1 MNHLLFIGNLGAGEI
16 IVIALVVLLL
26 FGGKKIPEL
35 MKGLGK
41 GLDALLGD
49 DFTNEPE
56 VKSSLFLPI
65 SQVESCA
72 AQPRKQFDPDA
83 LADLADSIRQ
93 HGIIQPLTVRK
104 LQSGYYQII
113 AGERRWRA
121 SRAAGLK
128 EVPVRILEAD
138 DKLAMELALVE
149 NLQRED
155 LNAIEEAQGIKAL
168 MDTLSLTQDEAAER
182 VGKSRPAVAN
192 ALRLLKL
199 PDSVIALVSDG
210 KLSPGHARALLG
222 FKDEQDI
229 IETAD
234 LIIEKGLT
242 VRDVEKLVKKRNKE
256 PKAEKPAAR
265 RASYYDEVELALTDF
280 LGRKVKVGTKPGKES
295 GVLEIDFFDKD
306 DLTRLADALKSLGD

>member
-1 MNHLLFIGNLGAGEI
+1 MAAKRG
-16 IVIALVVLLL
+16 
-26 FGGKKIPEL
+26 
-35 MKGLGK
+35 GLGR
-41 GLDALLGD
+41 GLDALFADNSIEEIASTSAVKLKIMD
-49 DFTNEPE
+49 IEPNRD
-56 VKSSLFLPI
+56 
-65 SQVESCA
+65 
-72 AQPRKQFDPDA
+72 QPRKIFDEDA
-83 LADLADSIRQ
+83 LAELADSIAK
-93 HGIIQPLTVRK
+93 HGVIQPLLVRPMPDG
-104 LQSGYYQII
+104 SYQLV

-121 SRAAGLK
+121 SRMAGLT
-128 EVPVRILEAD
+128 EVPVVIKELSDDEAM
-138 DKLAMELALVE
+138 ALALIE

>member
-1 MNHLLFIGNLGAGEI
+1 MA
-16 IVIALVVLLL
+16 A
-26 FGGKKIPEL
+26 KKG
-35 MKGLGK
+35 GLGR
-41 GLDALLGD
+41 GLDALFADNSIEEIASTSAVKLKIMD
-49 DFTNEPE
+49 IEPNRD
-56 VKSSLFLPI
+56 
-65 SQVESCA
+65 
-72 AQPRKQFDPDA
+72 QPRKIFDEDA
-83 LADLADSIRQ
+83 LAELADSIAK
-93 HGIIQPLTVRK
+93 HGVIQPLLVRPMPDG
-104 LQSGYYQII
+104 SYQLV

-121 SRAAGLK
+121 SRMAGLT
-128 EVPVRILEAD
+128 EVPVVIKELSDDEAM
-138 DKLAMELALVE
+138 ALALIE

-295 GVLEIDFFDKD
+295 GVLEIDFFNKD

>member
-1 MNHLLFIGNLGAGEI
+1 MA
-16 IVIALVVLLL
+16 A
-26 FGGKKIPEL
+26 KKG
-35 MKGLGK
+35 GLGR
-41 GLDALLGD
+41 GLDALFADNSIEEIASTSAVKLKIMD
-49 DFTNEPE
+49 IEPNRD
-56 VKSSLFLPI
+56 
-65 SQVESCA
+65 
-72 AQPRKQFDPDA
+72 QPRKIFDEDA
-83 LADLADSIRQ
+83 LAELADSIAK
-93 HGIIQPLTVRK
+93 HGVIQPLLVRPMPDG
-104 LQSGYYQII
+104 SYQLV

-121 SRAAGLK
+121 SRMAGLT
-128 EVPVRILEAD
+128 EVPVVIKELSDDEAM
-138 DKLAMELALVE
+138 ALALIE
-149 NLQRED
+149 NLQSED

>member
-1 MNHLLFIGNLGAGEI
+1 MA
-16 IVIALVVLLL
+16 A
-26 FGGKKIPEL
+26 KKG
-35 MKGLGK
+35 GLGR
-41 GLDALLGD
+41 GLDALFADNSIEEIASTSAVKLKIMD
-49 DFTNEPE
+49 IEPNRD
-56 VKSSLFLPI
+56 
-65 SQVESCA
+65 
-72 AQPRKQFDPDA
+72 QPRKIFDEDA
-83 LADLADSIRQ
+83 LAELADSIAK
-93 HGIIQPLTVRK
+93 HGVIQPLLVRPMPDG
-104 LQSGYYQII
+104 SYQLV

-121 SRAAGLK
+121 SRMAGLT
-128 EVPVRILEAD
+128 EVPVVIKELSDDEA
-138 DKLAMELALVE
+138 MSLALIE

-234 LIIEKGLT
+234 LIIEKELT

>member
-1 MNHLLFIGNLGAGEI
+1 MA
-16 IVIALVVLLL
+16 A
-26 FGGKKIPEL
+26 KKG
-35 MKGLGK
+35 GLGR
-41 GLDALLGD
+41 GLDALFADNSIEEIASTSAVKLKIMD
-49 DFTNEPE
+49 IEPNRD
-56 VKSSLFLPI
+56 
-65 SQVESCA
+65 
-72 AQPRKQFDPDA
+72 QPRQIFDEDA
-83 LADLADSIRQ
+83 LAELADSIAT
-93 HGIIQPLTVRK
+93 HGVIQPLLVRPMPDG
-104 LQSGYYQII
+104 SYQLV

-121 SRAAGLK
+121 SRMAGLT
-128 EVPVRILEAD
+128 EVPVVIKELSDDEAM
-138 DKLAMELALVE
+138 ALALIE

-199 PDSVIALVSDG
+199 PDSVIALVADG

>member
-1 MNHLLFIGNLGAGEI
+1 MA
-16 IVIALVVLLL
+16 A
-26 FGGKKIPEL
+26 KKG
-35 MKGLGK
+35 GLGR
-41 GLDALLGD
+41 GLDALFADNSIEEIASTSAVKLKIMD
-49 DFTNEPE
+49 IEPNRD
-56 VKSSLFLPI
+56 
-65 SQVESCA
+65 
-72 AQPRKQFDPDA
+72 QPRKIFDEDA
-83 LADLADSIRQ
+83 LAELADSIAK
-93 HGIIQPLTVRK
+93 HGVIQPLLVRPMPDG
-104 LQSGYYQII
+104 SYQLV

-121 SRAAGLK
+121 SRMAGLT
-128 EVPVRILEAD
+128 EVPVVIKELSDDEAM
-138 DKLAMELALVE
+138 ALALIE

-192 ALRLLKL
+192 ALRLLKR

-234 LIIEKGLT
+234 LIIEKELT

>member
-1 MNHLLFIGNLGAGEI
+1 MA
-16 IVIALVVLLL
+16 A
-26 FGGKKIPEL
+26 KKG
-35 MKGLGK
+35 GLGR
-41 GLDALLGD
+41 GLDALFADNSIEEIASTSAVKLKIMD
-49 DFTNEPE
+49 IEPNRD
-56 VKSSLFLPI
+56 
-65 SQVESCA
+65 
-72 AQPRKQFDPDA
+72 QPRKIFDEDA
-83 LADLADSIRQ
+83 LAELADSIAK
-93 HGIIQPLTVRK
+93 HGVIQPLLVRPMPDG
-104 LQSGYYQII
+104 SYQLV

-121 SRAAGLK
+121 SRMAGLT
-128 EVPVRILEAD
+128 EVPVVIKELSDDEAM
-138 DKLAMELALVE
+138 ALALIE

-295 GVLEIDFFDKD
+295 GVLEIDFFDKE

>member
-1 MNHLLFIGNLGAGEI
+1 MA
-16 IVIALVVLLL
+16 A
-26 FGGKKIPEL
+26 KKG
-35 MKGLGK
+35 GLGR
-41 GLDALLGD
+41 GLDALFADNSIEEIASTSAVKLKIMD
-49 DFTNEPE
+49 IEPNRD
-56 VKSSLFLPI
+56 
-65 SQVESCA
+65 
-72 AQPRKQFDPDA
+72 QPRKIFDEDA
-83 LADLADSIRQ
+83 LAELADSIAK
-93 HGIIQPLTVRK
+93 HGVIQPLLVRPMPDG
-104 LQSGYYQII
+104 SYQLV

-121 SRAAGLK
+121 SRMAGLT
-128 EVPVRILEAD
+128 EVPVVIKELSDDEAM
-138 DKLAMELALVE
+138 ALALIE

-210 KLSPGHARALLG
+210 KLSPGPARALLG

>member
-1 MNHLLFIGNLGAGEI
+1 MA
-16 IVIALVVLLL
+16 A
-26 FGGKKIPEL
+26 KKG
-35 MKGLGK
+35 GLGR
-41 GLDALLGD
+41 GLDALFADNSIEEIASTSAVKLKIMD
-49 DFTNEPE
+49 IEPNRD
-56 VKSSLFLPI
+56 
-65 SQVESCA
+65 
-72 AQPRKQFDPDA
+72 QPRKIFDEDA
-83 LADLADSIRQ
+83 LAELADSIAK
-93 HGIIQPLTVRK
+93 HGVIQPLLVRPMPDG
-104 LQSGYYQII
+104 SYQLV

-121 SRAAGLK
+121 SRMAGLT
-128 EVPVRILEAD
+128 EVPVVIKELSDDEAM
-138 DKLAMELALVE
+138 ALALIE

-242 VRDVEKLVKKRNKE
+242 VRDVEKIVKKRNKE

-265 RASYYDEVELALTDF
+265 RACYYDDVELALTDF

>member
-1 MNHLLFIGNLGAGEI
+1 MA
-16 IVIALVVLLL
+16 A
-26 FGGKKIPEL
+26 KKG
-35 MKGLGK
+35 GLGR
-41 GLDALLGD
+41 GLDALFADNSIEEIASTSAVKLKIMD
-49 DFTNEPE
+49 IEPNRD
-56 VKSSLFLPI
+56 
-65 SQVESCA
+65 
-72 AQPRKQFDPDA
+72 QPRKIFDEDA
-83 LADLADSIRQ
+83 LAELADSIAK
-93 HGIIQPLTVRK
+93 HGVIQPLLVRPMPDG
-104 LQSGYYQII
+104 SYQLV

-121 SRAAGLK
+121 SRMAGLT
-128 EVPVRILEAD
+128 EVPVVIKELSDDEAM
-138 DKLAMELALVE
+138 ALALIE

-222 FKDEQDI
+222 FKDKQDI

-280 LGRKVKVGTKPGKES
+280 LGRKVRVGTKPGKES

>member
-1 MNHLLFIGNLGAGEI
+1 MA
-16 IVIALVVLLL
+16 A
-26 FGGKKIPEL
+26 KKG
-35 MKGLGK
+35 GLGR
-41 GLDALLGD
+41 GLDALFADNSIEEIASTSAVKLKIMD
-49 DFTNEPE
+49 IEPNRD
-56 VKSSLFLPI
+56 
-65 SQVESCA
+65 
-72 AQPRKQFDPDA
+72 QPRKIFDEDA
-83 LADLADSIRQ
+83 LAELADSIAK
-93 HGIIQPLTVRK
+93 HGVIQPLLVRPMPDG
-104 LQSGYYQII
+104 SYQLV

-121 SRAAGLK
+121 SRMAGLT
-128 EVPVRILEAD
+128 EVPVVIKELSDEAM
-138 DKLAMELALVE
+138 ALALIE

>member
-1 MNHLLFIGNLGAGEI
+1 MA
-16 IVIALVVLLL
+16 V
-26 FGGKKIPEL
+26 KKG
-35 MKGLGK
+35 GLGR
-41 GLDALLGD
+41 GLDALFADNSIEEIASTSAVKLKIMD
-49 DFTNEPE
+49 IEPNRD
-56 VKSSLFLPI
+56 
-65 SQVESCA
+65 
-72 AQPRKQFDPDA
+72 QPRKIFDEDA
-83 LADLADSIRQ
+83 LAELADSIAK
-93 HGIIQPLTVRK
+93 HGVIQPLLVRPMPDG
-104 LQSGYYQII
+104 SYQLV

-121 SRAAGLK
+121 SRMAGLT
-128 EVPVRILEAD
+128 EVPVVIKELSDDEAM
-138 DKLAMELALVE
+138 ALALIE

-168 MDTLSLTQDEAAER
+168 MDTLSLTQDEVAER

>member
-1 MNHLLFIGNLGAGEI
+1 MA
-16 IVIALVVLLL
+16 A
-26 FGGKKIPEL
+26 KKG
-35 MKGLGK
+35 GLGR
-41 GLDALLGD
+41 GLDALFADNSIEEIASTSADKLKKMD
-49 DFTNEPE
+49 IEPNRD
-56 VKSSLFLPI
+56 
-65 SQVESCA
+65 
-72 AQPRKQFDPDA
+72 QPRKIFDEDA
-83 LADLADSIRQ
+83 LAELADSIAK
-93 HGIIQPLTVRK
+93 HGVIQPLLVRPMPDG
-104 LQSGYYQII
+104 SYQLV

-121 SRAAGLK
+121 SRMAGLT
-128 EVPVRILEAD
+128 EVPVVIKELSDDEAM
-138 DKLAMELALVE
+138 ALALIE

>member
-1 MNHLLFIGNLGAGEI
+1 MA
-16 IVIALVVLLL
+16 A
-26 FGGKKIPEL
+26 KKG
-35 MKGLGK
+35 GLGR
-41 GLDALLGD
+41 GLDALFADNSIEEIASTSAVKLKIMD
-49 DFTNEPE
+49 IEPNRD
-56 VKSSLFLPI
+56 
-65 SQVESCA
+65 
-72 AQPRKQFDPDA
+72 QPRKIFDEDA
-83 LADLADSIRQ
+83 LAELADSIAK
-93 HGIIQPLTVRK
+93 HGVIQPLLVRPMPDG
-104 LQSGYYQII
+104 SYQLV

-121 SRAAGLK
+121 SRMAGLT
-128 EVPVRILEAD
+128 EVPVVIKELSDDEAM
-138 DKLAMELALVE
+138 ALALIE

-256 PKAEKPAAR
+256 PKAEKPDAR

>member
-1 MNHLLFIGNLGAGEI
+1 MA
-16 IVIALVVLLL
+16 A
-26 FGGKKIPEL
+26 KKG
-35 MKGLGK
+35 GLGR
-41 GLDALLGD
+41 GLDALFADNSIEEIASTSAVKLKIMD
-49 DFTNEPE
+49 IEPNRD
-56 VKSSLFLPI
+56 
-65 SQVESCA
+65 
-72 AQPRKQFDPDA
+72 QPRKIFDEEA
-83 LADLADSIRQ
+83 LAELADSIAK
-93 HGIIQPLTVRK
+93 HGVIQPLLVRPMPDG
-104 LQSGYYQII
+104 SYQLV

-121 SRAAGLK
+121 SRMAGLT
-128 EVPVRILEAD
+128 EVPVVIKELSDDEAM
-138 DKLAMELALVE
+138 ALALIE

>member
-1 MNHLLFIGNLGAGEI
+1 MA
-16 IVIALVVLLL
+16 A
-26 FGGKKIPEL
+26 KKG
-35 MKGLGK
+35 GLGR
-41 GLDALLGD
+41 GLDALFADNSIEEIASTSAVKLKIMD
-49 DFTNEPE
+49 IEPNRG
-56 VKSSLFLPI
+56 
-65 SQVESCA
+65 
-72 AQPRKQFDPDA
+72 QPRKIFDEDA
-83 LADLADSIRQ
+83 LAELADSIAK
-93 HGIIQPLTVRK
+93 HGVIQPLLVRPMPDG
-104 LQSGYYQII
+104 SYQLV

-121 SRAAGLK
+121 SRMAGLT
-128 EVPVRILEAD
+128 EVPVVIKELSDDEAM
-138 DKLAMELALVE
+138 ALALIE

>member
-1 MNHLLFIGNLGAGEI
+1 MA
-16 IVIALVVLLL
+16 A
-26 FGGKKIPEL
+26 KKG
-35 MKGLGK
+35 GLGR
-41 GLDALLGD
+41 GLDALFADNSIEEIASTSAVKLKIMD
-49 DFTNEPE
+49 IEPNRD
-56 VKSSLFLPI
+56 
-65 SQVESCA
+65 
-72 AQPRKQFDPDA
+72 QPRKIFDEDA
-83 LADLADSIRQ
+83 LAELADSIAK
-93 HGIIQPLTVRK
+93 HGVIQPLLVRPMPDG
-104 LQSGYYQII
+104 SYQLV

-121 SRAAGLK
+121 SRMAGLT
-128 EVPVRILEAD
+128 EVPVVIKELSDDEAM
-138 DKLAMELALVE
+138 ALALIE

-199 PDSVIALVSDG
+199 PDSVIALVSDS

>member
-1 MNHLLFIGNLGAGEI
+1 MA
-16 IVIALVVLLL
+16 A
-26 FGGKKIPEL
+26 KKG
-35 MKGLGK
+35 GLGR
-41 GLDALLGD
+41 GLDALFADNSIEEIASTSAVKLKIMD
-49 DFTNEPE
+49 IEPNRD
-56 VKSSLFLPI
+56 
-65 SQVESCA
+65 
-72 AQPRKQFDPDA
+72 QPRKIFDEDA
-83 LADLADSIRQ
+83 LAELADSIAK
-93 HGIIQPLTVRK
+93 HGVIQPLLVRPMPDG
-104 LQSGYYQII
+104 SYQLV

-121 SRAAGLK
+121 SRMAGLT
-128 EVPVRILEAD
+128 EVPVVIKELSDDEAM
-138 DKLAMELALVE
+138 ALALIE

-280 LGRKVKVGTKPGKES
+280 LGRKVKVGTKPGNES

>member
-1 MNHLLFIGNLGAGEI
+1 MA
-16 IVIALVVLLL
+16 A
-26 FGGKKIPEL
+26 KKG
-35 MKGLGK
+35 GLGR
-41 GLDALLGD
+41 GLDALFADNSIEEIASTSAVKLKIMD
-49 DFTNEPE
+49 IEPNRD
-56 VKSSLFLPI
+56 
-65 SQVESCA
+65 
-72 AQPRKQFDPDA
+72 QPRKIFDEDA
-83 LADLADSIRQ
+83 LAELADSIAK
-93 HGIIQPLTVRK
+93 HGVIQPLLVRPMPDG
-104 LQSGYYQII
+104 SYQLV

-121 SRAAGLK
+121 SRMAGLT
-128 EVPVRILEAD
+128 EVPVVIKELSDDEAM
-138 DKLAMELALVE
+138 ALALIE

-168 MDTLSLTQDEAAER
+168 MDTLSLTQDQAAER